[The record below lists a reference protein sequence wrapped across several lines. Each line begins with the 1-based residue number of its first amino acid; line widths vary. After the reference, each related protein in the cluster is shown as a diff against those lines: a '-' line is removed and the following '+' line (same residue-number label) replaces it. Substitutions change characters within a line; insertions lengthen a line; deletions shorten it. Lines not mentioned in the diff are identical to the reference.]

1 MDPVLGAELLVKMAH
16 VQVKVLLPVKPQ
28 HLLGLRQWHTLLAW
42 PAATPVDQSVVA
54 VFFIALS
61 PTPHLSVAD
70 ADDLRRLPPVDLLP
84 HRSQDYFLHL
94 HRPLHSGPRYV
105 PTLSRMDTSS
115 PPAKRTFHVLTSP
128 DISCANDK
136 GRPD

>member
-42 PAATPVDQSVVA
+42 PAAPPVDQSVVA
-54 VFFIALS
+54 VLFIALS

-70 ADDLRRLPPVDLLP
+70 AELTILLAACHQLIFFPIARRRSLP
-84 HRSQDYFLHL
+84 
-94 HRPLHSGPRYV
+94 GPRSPV
-105 PTLSRMDTSS
+105 P
-115 PPAKRTFHVLTSP
+115 PPAL
-128 DISCANDK
+128 
-136 GRPD
+136 G